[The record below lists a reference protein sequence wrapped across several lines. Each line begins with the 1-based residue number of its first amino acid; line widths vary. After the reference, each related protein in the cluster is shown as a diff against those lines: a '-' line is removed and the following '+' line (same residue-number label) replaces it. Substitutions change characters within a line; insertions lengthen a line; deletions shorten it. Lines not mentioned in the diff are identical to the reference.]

1 MDSTPQ
7 HWKTRSPQTDTA
19 SGGSSQGGPASASE
33 RGPQAPAPLA
43 RVIVIDGSPSDRR
56 DVSAV
61 LRGFYHVVPCADAEE
76 ARRALTSGTTPALIL
91 IDETVPPTG
100 GAALLRAFRRRT
112 DLAAVPIL
120 ATSATRHSAFARE
133 APTLGATVVLH
144 KPYPVRVLRQTLSGM
159 LNTWV
164 EQSWNLLEPVQRK
177 ALKNTVAAFNSIAD
191 AVRDHGRLPY
201 DTVRDSCKPL
211 AKAVQNARFRDI
223 LAGVRNHDDYT
234 YVHSLRV
241 ATFLTLFGHGLGL
254 RDDDLLTLTSGGL
267 LHDIGKIAIPL
278 SVLNKP
284 GSLDPAE
291 KAVMRTHVRRTMDM
305 LLERSDV
312 PRAVTIIAGQHHER
326 PDGTG
331 YPLGLSGSSINE
343 LARMA
348 ALADIFVA
356 LTDRRVYKPSIA
368 PEQALA
374 MMADMG
380 WAIDQHLLRMF
391 REILLD
397 SANELA

>member
-1 MDSTPQ
+1 MDPTPQ
-7 HWKTRSPQTDTA
+7 HWKVRAPRPSVT
-19 SGGSSQGGPASASE
+19 SGDE

-56 DVSAV
+56 DVSSV
-61 LRGFYHVVPCADAEE
+61 LRGFYQVVPCADADE
-76 ARRALTSGTTPALIL
+76 ARRALATGATPALIL
-91 IDETVPPTG
+91 IDEAVPPTG
-100 GAALLRAFRRRT
+100 GGALLRSLRRRA
-112 DLAAVPIL
+112 DLAEVPIL
-120 ATSATRHSAFARE
+120 ATSATAHSGFARE
-133 APTLGATVVLH
+133 APALGATVVLH

-164 EQSWNLLEPVQRK
+164 EQSWELLEPVQRK

-191 AVRDHGRLPY
+191 AVKDHGHLPY

-211 AKAVQNARFRDI
+211 VEAIQNARFRDM

-234 YVHSLRV
+234 YAHSLRV

-254 RDDDLLTLTSGGL
+254 RGDDLLTLTSGGL

-284 GSLDPAE
+284 GHLDPAE

-356 LTDRRVYKPSIA
+356 LTDRRVYKPSMA

-374 MMADMG
+374 IMADMG

-397 SANELA
+397 SADQLT